1 MPRDALSPTTAPD
14 ALTGSEPAP
23 ASREEAAVRF
33 WGAIYAYIRQ
43 AGRRDDEARELTQ
56 GFIADVLLGRD
67 LLAHLDERRG
77 RFRTLLLSAVRN
89 YLADAYRFDHAAR
102 RHPGHGRLSG
112 AGDAVAEGMPDAG
125 SPDPEAAYNRAWIRM
140 LVDGAAAAL
149 RAECS
154 GSGRE
159 ASWDIFERRIL
170 RPALEGAEPVP
181 YEQLMERWDLDA
193 PSKVSNAVVGMR
205 RAFARHL
212 VRLLGDPDALEAD
225 GGRAELRELLSLLEG
240 RNP

>member
-1 MPRDALSPTTAPD
+1 MTATEAPKGPEGSPT
-14 ALTGSEPAP
+14 
-23 ASREEAAVRF
+23 SREEAAVRF

-102 RHPGHGRLSG
+102 RHPGHGRLLG
-112 AGDAVAEGMPDAG
+112 AGDAAAEGMPDAG

-140 LVDGAAAAL
+140 LVEGAAAAL
-149 RAECS
+149 RAECAD
-154 GSGRE
+154 GGRE
-159 ASWDIFERRIL
+159 AWWDVFESRVL

-181 YEQLMERWDLDA
+181 YEQLMARWNLDT

-212 VRLLGDPDALEAD
+212 VRLLGDPEAVGAD

-240 RNP
+240 RNQ